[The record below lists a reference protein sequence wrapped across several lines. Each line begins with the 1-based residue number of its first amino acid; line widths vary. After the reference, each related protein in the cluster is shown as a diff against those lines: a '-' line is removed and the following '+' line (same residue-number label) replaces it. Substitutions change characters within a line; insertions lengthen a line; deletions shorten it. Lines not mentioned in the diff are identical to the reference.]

1 LIGST
6 SRGVS
11 AALTCEGSLL
21 LELLL
26 AILFP
31 KLHSIVFAFALELIS
46 VVTPSEIEGV
56 LDPLLYMV
64 HMLLLF
70 FVRIGLMAAS
80 QLKTGGYWL
89 TLCERDLLSGGT
101 EGL

>member
-1 LIGST
+1 MIGSP

-31 KLHSIVFAFALELIS
+31 KLHSIVFAFALEFIS
-46 VVTPSEIEGV
+46 VVTPAEIEGV
-56 LDPLLYMV
+56 LDPLLCMV
-64 HMLLLF
+64 NMLLLF
-70 FVRIGLMAAS
+70 LVGIGLMAAS
-80 QLKTGGYWL
+80 QLETD
-89 TLCERDLLSGGT
+89 CF
-101 EGL
+101 GLALR

>member
-1 LIGST
+1 MIGSAC
-6 SRGVS
+6 RGVS

-46 VVTPSEIEGV
+46 VVTPAEIEGV
-56 LDPLLYMV
+56 LDPLLCMV
-64 HMLLLF
+64 NMLLLF
-70 FVRIGLMAAS
+70 LVGIGLMAAS
-80 QLKTGGYWL
+80 QLETD
-89 TLCERDLLSGGT
+89 CF
-101 EGL
+101 GLALR

>member
-1 LIGST
+1 MIGST
-6 SRGVS
+6 CRGVS

-56 LDPLLYMV
+56 LDPLLCMV
-64 HMLLLF
+64 NMLLLF
-70 FVRIGLMAAS
+70 LVGIGLMAAS
-80 QLKTGGYWL
+80 QLETD
-89 TLCERDLLSGGT
+89 CF
-101 EGL
+101 GLALR

>member
-1 LIGST
+1 MIGSA

-56 LDPLLYMV
+56 LDPLLCMV
-64 HMLLLF
+64 NMLLLF
-70 FVRIGLMAAS
+70 LVGIGLMAAS
-80 QLKTGGYWL
+80 QLETD
-89 TLCERDLLSGGT
+89 CF
-101 EGL
+101 GLALR

>member
-1 LIGST
+1 LIGSA

-56 LDPLLYMV
+56 LDPLLCMV
-64 HMLLLF
+64 NMLLLF
-70 FVRIGLMAAS
+70 LVGIGLMAAS
-80 QLKTGGYWL
+80 QLETD
-89 TLCERDLLSGGT
+89 CF
-101 EGL
+101 GLALR

>member
-1 LIGST
+1 MIS
-6 SRGVS
+6 SACRGVS

-56 LDPLLYMV
+56 LDPLLCMV
-64 HMLLLF
+64 NMLFLF
-70 FVRIGLMAAS
+70 LVGIGLMAAS
-80 QLKTGGYWL
+80 KLETD
-89 TLCERDLLSGGT
+89 CF
-101 EGL
+101 GLALR

>member
-1 LIGST
+1 MRDLCLVGST

-11 AALTCEGSLL
+11 AALTSEGSLL

-56 LDPLLYMV
+56 LDPLLCMV
-64 HMLLLF
+64 NMLLLF
-70 FVRIGLMAAS
+70 LVGIGLMAAS
-80 QLKTGGYWL
+80 QLETH
-89 TLCERDLLSGGT
+89 CF
-101 EGL
+101 GLALR